1 MHFGNI
7 GTGKTALE
15 NTQVDLEGRL
25 QLVERGTE
33 EVITREELKGILE
46 NNTRPRAYWGFEASG
61 LMHIGMG
68 LVCGRKILDMINA
81 GFDFNV
87 FIADWHSW
95 INNKLGGDM
104 ENIRTCGE
112 YFIQC
117 FTALGIPPSKAT
129 YSWASDLASK
139 REYWERVVRIAKSV
153 SVSRI
158 WRALPIM
165 GREIDSKEI
174 EGAAAFYPSMQAADI
189 FELKLD
195 VACAGMDQRKAHAL
209 ARDVADKLGWRKPTC
224 VHTHLVMGLA
234 GAKKMD
240 FGKYDENS
248 QLNTEISSKM
258 SKSIPESSILIHD
271 QPATIKSKIQKAY
284 CPPKDLENN
293 SIIELAQYVSFPWNG
308 SLHIERPEKYGGPT
322 TYTSFSELEA
332 HYREGK
338 IHPADLKTAVASSLT
353 KILEPVR
360 AEFAKNPELLRK
372 VEQMQITR

>member
-1 MHFGNI
+1 MD
-7 GTGKTALE
+7 LE
-15 NTQVDLEGRL
+15 NRL

-33 EVITREELKGILE
+33 EVITREELRGILE
-46 NNTRPRAYWGFEASG
+46 TNTRPRAYWGFEASG

-95 INNKLGGDM
+95 INNKLGGNMD
-104 ENIRTCGE
+104 NIRTCGE

-117 FTALGIPPSKAT
+117 FTALGIPPSEAT

-153 SVSRI
+153 NVSRI

-165 GREIDSKEI
+165 GRESDSKDME
-174 EGAAAFYPSMQAADI
+174 AAATFYPSMQAADI

-195 VACAGMDQRKAHAL
+195 VACAGMDQRKAHVL

-224 VHTHLVMGLA
+224 VHTHLIVGLA
-234 GAKKMD
+234 GAKKMN
-240 FGKYDENS
+240 FGNFDENAELNS
-248 QLNTEISSKM
+248 QISSKM
-258 SKSIPESSILIHD
+258 SKSIPDSSILIHD
-271 QPATIKSKIQKAY
+271 QPDVIKSKIQKAY

-293 SIIELAQYVSFPWNG
+293 SIIELAHYVSFPWIG
-308 SLHIERPEKYGGPT
+308 SLLIERPEKYGGPT
-322 TYTSFSELEA
+322 TYTTFAELEA

-338 IHPADLKTAVASSLT
+338 IHPADLKAGVTSSLI

-360 AEFAKNPELLRK
+360 AEFAKNPLLLRK
-372 VEQMQITR
+372 MEQIQITR